1 MMIFRK
7 LQTLAV
13 LSGIDNL
20 HLFKNS
26 YKLNKMKKIYNYF
39 LLTILACIAV
49 CCSEEELLD
58 TSTQAKPG
66 EEVQFGL
73 SLDNGSRTVYGPE
86 GQYENNEGTTVHA
99 FPLYWDDDDEV
110 LVASPQCSR
119 KEAKYKVTP
128 ESGQRYA
135 KAMTRVEDYGV
146 QWGNTSTADFY
157 SIYPAKSTTWTSM
170 TESNVT
176 ANINIASQQ
185 HANIVYDGTNKLY
198 TAADMDNVVMYAR
211 TAGVA
216 NGQTVNLQYNPYS
229 TILEFELRLAQNT
242 DEQGN
247 LTDWGTV
254 KITSMTLTAPTETA
268 IAGDFSLKFNGENAP
283 VITATGNN
291 SNTIKLDFN
300 TQQVLSQTN
309 QVMKAKM
316 ALIPMSDVTSLQGWT
331 IKVDY
336 LDGANV
342 EYSQTKTLNIA
353 KPLIP
358 GDIHQVKLPV
368 FKSTTAWVPDMTK
381 WITQLEDYKNIYLT
395 ELSLPGAWYS
405 LGKNEDAYQT
415 AGHTAAT
422 LWNAGVRAF
431 AVECRSYTNRKT
443 INIGNNTNS
452 PSRVTVSGLG
462 TNQGGAYT
470 HQSFQESSMKHI
482 SGIIS
487 SLATQVSNSS
497 EFAVLVLSYADGGS
511 GGHREID
518 YKYFINGIKNE
529 ITESGAQNI
538 VINVDKNTTVKDVL
552 GKLIIKINVDDNI
565 MIGDYKGDMNAL
577 ISYNPFMKQL
587 ASDKFETPLFSKM
600 YWKEW
605 ADANKTTTTINKT
618 DFLWCF
624 SSANRTHVNP
634 AEGSTDTYDI
644 PTYAQRQTALRA
656 MISHSKEISAAGTHN
671 IWFYFNIGG
680 TEASSAGA
688 DTDAA
693 DARNFAKNMNP
704 WLLEVIKLK
713 ANGGVDTNGSY
724 TGTKGTLVESSPS
737 PLGIIMFNQCT
748 GDNAT
753 YHGADIIKEIVEMNN
768 KFKLK
773 RSSEDPDVVIP
784 PVEEEDPFA

>member
-13 LSGIDNL
+13 LSGIDKL
-20 HLFKNS
+20 HFLKNS

-39 LLTILACIAV
+39 LLSILACVAV

-58 TSTQAKPG
+58 TPTQAKPG

-73 SLDNGSRTVYGPE
+73 SLDNGSRTIYGSE
-86 GQYENNEGTTVHA
+86 GNYVNNEGTTVHA

-157 SIYPAKSTTWTSM
+157 SIYPAKSTTWASL

-198 TAADMDNVVMYAR
+198 TAADMDNVIMYAR
-211 TAGVA
+211 TAGVT

-229 TILEFELRLAQNT
+229 TILEFELILAQNI
-242 DEQGN
+242 DEQGT
-247 LTDWGTV
+247 LSDWGTV
-254 KITSMTLTAPTETA
+254 KITSMTLTAPTGTA

-291 SNTIKLDFN
+291 STTIKLDFN

-309 QVMKAKM
+309 QVMKVKM

-342 EYSQTKTLNIA
+342 EHSQTKTLNIA

-368 FKSTTAWVPDMTK
+368 FRSTTAWKPVMSK

-405 LGKNEDAYQT
+405 LGKNEDAYQ
-415 AGHTAAT
+415 AANHTATT

-431 AVECRSYTNRKT
+431 AVECRTSSNGWGNVESVVVSGT
-443 INIGNNTNS
+443 GNNGTLGIGS
-452 PSRVTVSGLG
+452 HYTSGTKIRTVIA
-462 TNQGGAYT
+462 NIA
-470 HQSFQESSMKHI
+470 K
-482 SGIIS
+482 
-487 SLATQVSNSS
+487 AVNKD
-497 EFAVLVLSYADGGS
+497 EFGVLVLSYADGGE
-511 GGHREID
+511 GGHRNQD
-518 YKYFINGIKNE
+518 YQYFINGVKTE
-529 ITESGAQNI
+529 IANSGVTNI
-538 VINVDKNTTVKDVL
+538 VTNVDKETTVQSVL
-552 GKLIIKINVDDNI
+552 GKLIIKINVDDNLPV
-565 MIGDYKGDMNAL
+565 GDYKGDMNAL

-587 ASDKFETPLFSKM
+587 TSDKFETPLFSKM

-605 ADANKTTTTINKT
+605 ADANKVTTSINKT

-624 SSANRTHVNP
+624 SSANRTGTN
-634 AEGSTDTYDI
+634 TTDI

-656 MISHSKEISAAGTHN
+656 MISHSKDIYNAGTHN
-671 IWFYFNIGG
+671 VWFYFNAGG
-680 TEASSAGA
+680 TDAPNAKD
-688 DTDAA
+688 DTSAA
-693 DARNFAKNMNP
+693 DARDFAKNMNP

-724 TGTKGTLVESSPS
+724 TGTEGTLVESTPS

-748 GDNAT
+748 GDNDT
-753 YHGADIIKEIVEMNN
+753 YHGTDIIKEIVEMNN

-773 RSSEDPDVVIP
+773 RYSEDSDVVIP
-784 PVEEEDPFA
+784 PVTEEDPFQ